1 MIAVTTAFVYVGAD
15 GKHNLDIAIDLSVWG
30 WKASTAETPQNQ
42 GVLQSLKE
50 GDRLILGHLGLGRI
64 SLEEAQTRTVSEL
77 VVTRLTSSPY
87 QDTSTVWPDDDYPYR
102 VRLDILE
109 IRENVT
115 KDDIGAESIEALR
128 QSASTQGSP
137 RLPGG
142 QGSELEA
149 FLEQEIEKYKQE
161 LPDPEDPADSTNL
174 ELPPVLDLPAYV
186 LARAEQKKLR
196 KAKLKGRTQVH
207 CDLCH
212 LLLPARLVHT
222 AHVKKRSKSSYQER
236 CDPANLML
244 ACVLGCDSLFEHG
257 YVYVA
262 ADGSIHPSVHA
273 KTASGLGAAV
283 ERVGRTCSAHTD
295 ASAGYFEWHRHNIAS
310 MNES

>member
-15 GKHNLDIAIDLSVWG
+15 GKHNLDIGIDLSVWG

-42 GVLQSLKE
+42 AVLGSLKE
-50 GDRLILGHLGLGRI
+50 GDRLVLGHLGLGRI
-64 SLEEAQTRTVSEL
+64 SPEEAQTRTVSEL
-77 VVTRLTSSPY
+77 VVARLTGSPY
-87 QDTSTVWPDDDYPYR
+87 QDTSPVWPDDDYPYR
-102 VRLDILE
+102 VPLEVLE
-109 IRENVT
+109 IREDVT
-115 KDDIGAESIEALR
+115 RDEIGAESIEALR

-137 RLPGG
+137 RLPEG

-149 FLEQEIEKYKQE
+149 FLEQEIEKYKEE
-161 LPDPEDPADSTNL
+161 LSDPEDPADSTNL
-174 ELPPVLDLPAYV
+174 ELPPVLDLPAFV

-196 KAKLKGRTQVH
+196 KAKLKGRPQVH
-207 CDLCH
+207 CDLCQ

-236 CDPANLML
+236 GDLDNLML

-262 ADGSIHPSVHA
+262 ADGSIHPSARVRA
-273 KTASGLGAAV
+273 APGLGAAV
-283 ERVGRTCSAHTD
+283 ERVGRTCSSHND
-295 ASAGYFEWHRHNIAS
+295 ASADYFAWHRHHIAN
-310 MNES
+310 MDES